1 MKKRKVRILV
11 AIILMGI
18 VVYVSP
24 PIMFVKGAPIL
35 GNKCS
40 SYNEKIGKKIYYA
53 TDFEN
58 FYILNLKFWE
68 KLEIERLFANENHSI
83 DIEKKLP
90 VLYTIRHI
98 PNENDSYSFRVK
110 RMTSCWYFDY
120 YANPNSPIWR

>member
-40 SYNEKIGKKIYYA
+40 SYKEKIGKKIYYPKLF
-53 TDFEN
+53 TEQ
-58 FYILNLKFWE
+58 YLK
-68 KLEIERLFANENHSI
+68 R
-83 DIEKKLP
+83 
-90 VLYTIRHI
+90 
-98 PNENDSYSFRVK
+98 
-110 RMTSCWYFDY
+110 
-120 YANPNSPIWR
+120 

>member
-1 MKKRKVRILV
+1 
-11 AIILMGI
+11 MGI

-40 SYNEKIGKKIYYA
+40 SYKEKIGKKIYYA
-53 TDFEN
+53 TDFEY